1 MLRRLSLALC
11 LLTLPLTG
19 QSSGKP
25 GIVASSEI
33 EHLMPAQVFF
43 HSQTATVQLRNSAA
57 IRYADGTI
65 TMAGLVDTSGYSS
78 SQRETYQFYLL
89 TDVPLRVGDQRLA
102 PGAYGGG
109 FVNGKDFVVMDLG
122 GNTLLHAG
130 TERDA
135 AMAHP
140 RPLQM
145 LAGSSP
151 EVVRLYMGRSFVTLT
166 REK

>member
-1 MLRRLSLALC
+1 MIRHLSLALC

-19 QSSGKP
+19 QSAAKP

-33 EHLMPAQVFF
+33 EHLMPSEVFF

-57 IRYADGTI
+57 IRYPDGTI

-102 PGAYGGG
+102 PGAYGCG
-109 FVNGKDFVVMDLG
+109 FVNGQDFVVMDLG

-130 TERDA
+130 IEHDA
-135 AMAHP
+135 AIVHP

-145 LAGSSP
+145 VAGMSS
-151 EVVRLYMGRSFVTLT
+151 EAVRLYLGRNFVTLA
-166 REK
+166 RAK